1 MKQISNTE
9 YQELRNKLWPELCAA
24 GLMDDSNDG
33 EYEAFDK
40 ILGLQLNVDWD
51 WYEDK
56 GSDICYGC
64 GTAQNYKTMKDID
77 ETFAIYC
84 DPCHAKQIAK
94 VEIIEDIDELKDCL
108 DANSGRGDWT
118 DDEVSMEMD
127 WLYGKLDKI
136 KKDLE
141 KLK

>member
-1 MKQISNTE
+1 MKKLSVQD
-9 YQELRNKLWPELCAA
+9 YHELRNKIWEDLTSSGVSSDE
-24 GLMDDSNDG
+24 DENFK
-33 EYEAFDK
+33 AFDGV
-40 ILGLQLNVDWD
+40 LGNQLPVDWNWD
-51 WYEDK
+51 ETQ

-84 DPCHAKQIAK
+84 DPCHNKQTEK
-94 VEIIEDIDELKDCL
+94 LRIIEAIEELEDVL
-108 DANSGRGDWT
+108 DTNSGRTDWT

-127 WLYGKLDKI
+127 WLYGKVNKI

-141 KLK
+141 SNK